1 MDGDQEDQ
9 GTITADLQLAGQSG
23 RPPRNVEC
31 EKTAHGPQLPGP
43 SCGMETPCA
52 IPRVKPA
59 GADTCPAREGSERTR
74 HLLSSLSGSLRGSGE
89 DEDSLGLPTI
99 LNADL
104 LATPSIPFPQP

>member
-1 MDGDQEDQ
+1 MPPPP
-9 GTITADLQLAGQSG
+9 
-23 RPPRNVEC
+23 PPRHHRPELC
-31 EKTAHGPQLPGP
+31 WALR
-43 SCGMETPCA
+43 CGMETPCA

-59 GADTCPAREGSERTR
+59 STDTCPAREASERTR

-104 LATPSIPFPQP
+104 LATPSIAFPQP